1 MALLRKKKLQQPSVR
16 RASRYA
22 VITAFISLFLWS
34 GSVQAQNPIITEPT
48 DIWFDYSEPTQFV
61 AQTYMV
67 EGYPSDPM
75 LWLYDEQGV
84 QLAANDDSYGL
95 QSYISI
101 AVPAG
106 RYRLRAGICCGD
118 PNAWRTGGGWNL
130 QYELGFNGVGSMQT
144 TTTEESTTTTS
155 TSTTSTTTT
164 TSTSTTTSTTT
175 TTTTTTIAPTTTS
188 TTSTTVEPTTTTSTA
203 TTTTVVQPTTSTST
217 STTTSS
223 TSTTI
228 PVTTTTEN
236 PTTTTTIPVEIP
248 PVISQEEA
256 VALATSPE
264 VLATITPE
272 EATQVFEALNVD
284 DLSDAQIEALVEAVQ
299 EAPQEVREAF
309 EEEINIFGGAVD
321 TYIPV
326 GSTIPVSQRRALIAI
341 AGMTAV
347 AAVASRRK

>member
-1 MALLRKKKLQQPSVR
+1 
-16 RASRYA
+16 
-22 VITAFISLFLWS
+22 
-34 GSVQAQNPIITEPT
+34 
-48 DIWFDYSEPTQFV
+48 
-61 AQTYMV
+61 MV
-67 EGYPSDPM
+67 EGYPSDPQ
-75 LWLYDEQGV
+75 LWLYNEEGTLLV
-84 QLAANDDSYGL
+84 SNDDSYGL

-106 RYRLRAGICCGD
+106 RYRLRAGTCCWQPD
-118 PNAWRTGGGWNL
+118 IWRTGGGWNL

-144 TTTEESTTTTS
+144 TTTEEQTTTTS

-175 TTTTTTIAPTTTS
+175 TTTTTTLAPTTTS
-188 TTSTTVEPTTTTSTA
+188 TTSTTVAPTTTTSLA
-203 TTTTVVQPTTSTST
+203 PTTTVVQPTTTTST

-223 TSTTI
+223 TSTTV

-236 PTTTTTIPVEIP
+236 PTTTTTIPIEIP

-264 VLATITPE
+264 VLANITAE
-272 EATQVFEALNVD
+272 EATKVFEALNVD
-284 DLSDAQIEALVEAVQ
+284 DLSDAQIEALVAAVQ
-299 EAPQEVREAF
+299 DAPQEVREAF
-309 EEEINIFGGAVD
+309 EESVNIFGGAVD

-347 AAVASRRK
+347 AAVASKRK

>member
-1 MALLRKKKLQQPSVR
+1 MAHSRKKKLQPPSVR
-16 RASRYA
+16 RASKYA
-22 VITAFISLFLWS
+22 VITAFLSLFLWS
-34 GSVQAQNPIITEPT
+34 ATVHAQNPIITEPT

-67 EGYPSDPM
+67 ENYPSDPM
-75 LWLYDEQGV
+75 LWLYNEQGT
-84 QLAANDDSYGL
+84 LLTANDDSYGL

-118 PNAWRTGGGWNL
+118 PNAWRTNGGWNL

-144 TTTEESTTTTS
+144 TTTEEQTTTTS

-175 TTTTTTIAPTTTS
+175 TTTTTTVAPTTTS
-188 TTSTTVEPTTTTSTA
+188 TTSTTVAP
-203 TTTTVVQPTTSTST
+203 TTTTVVQPTTTTST

-223 TSTTI
+223 TSTTV

-248 PVISQEEA
+248 PVITEEQA
-256 VALATSPE
+256 VELATSPE
-264 VLATITPE
+264 VLATITAE

-309 EEEINIFGGAVD
+309 EESVNIFGGAVD

>member
-1 MALLRKKKLQQPSVR
+1 M
-16 RASRYA
+16 
-22 VITAFISLFLWS
+22 FLWS

-67 EGYPSDPM
+67 ENYPSDPM
-75 LWLYDEQGV
+75 LWLYDEQGTL
-84 QLAANDDSYGL
+84 LAANDDSYGL

-118 PNAWRTGGGWNL
+118 PNAWRTNGGWNL

-144 TTTEESTTTTS
+144 TTTEEQTTTTS

-203 TTTTVVQPTTSTST
+203 PTTTVVQPTTSTST

-223 TSTTI
+223 TSTTV

-236 PTTTTTIPVEIP
+236 PTTTTTIAVVIP
-248 PVISQEEA
+248 PAMSEEQA
-256 VALATSPE
+256 VELATSPE
-264 VLATITPE
+264 VLATITAE
-272 EATQVFEALNVD
+272 EATQVFEALNVE
-284 DLSDAQIEALVEAVQ
+284 DLSDAQIEQLVAAVQ
-299 EAPQEVREAF
+299 DAPQEVREAF
-309 EEEINIFGGAVD
+309 EESVDIFGGAVD
-321 TYIPV
+321 TYVPV
-326 GSTIPVSQRRALIAI
+326 GSNIPVSQRRALIAI
-341 AGMTAV
+341 AGVAAA
-347 AAVASRRK
+347 AAVATRRK